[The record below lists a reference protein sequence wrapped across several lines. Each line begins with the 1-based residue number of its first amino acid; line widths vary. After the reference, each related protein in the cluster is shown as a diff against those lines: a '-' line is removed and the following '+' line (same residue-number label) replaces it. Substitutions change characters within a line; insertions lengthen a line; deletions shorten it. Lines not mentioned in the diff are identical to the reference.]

1 MARWEKIMARV
12 SNQFT
17 FLIVLLLGIS
27 AAQAG
32 ELAAPTG
39 KVILTVTGKVKN
51 TNGGGVSRFD
61 RAMLEALGVVTLRT
75 STHWTDGVIEFE
87 GIPARRLLEAV
98 GAEGKTMK
106 AVAINDYTVEIPV
119 SDFLDN
125 GVLLALKMN
134 GKYMRVRDKG
144 PIWIVYPLDQ
154 NPELATKAIRD
165 RWIWQL
171 KRLDIQ

>member
-1 MARWEKIMARV
+1 MARILNRFA
-12 SNQFT
+12 

-27 AAQAG
+27 VAQAG

-51 TNGGGVSRFD
+51 TNGDGVSRFD
-61 RAMLEALGVVTLRT
+61 RAMLESLGVVTLRT
-75 STHWTDGVIEFE
+75 STHWTEGVVEFE

-106 AVAINDYTVEIPV
+106 ALAINDYAVEIPV

-125 GVLLALKMN
+125 GVLLALKMD

-144 PIWIVYPLDQ
+144 PIWIVYPIDQ
-154 NPELATKAIRD
+154 NPELDTKAIRD